1 MNYPLLNEKSRIFQG
16 ASPHDVSGYISEH
29 VSAHNIR
36 FPGAMG
42 EAAELCHQKV
52 GVADLCRV
60 SYGGQTRVLTPGL
73 GDSFHLQIILRGH
86 CSYTIR
92 GQSFD
97 FGRGDVMLM
106 NPHDEVDLIYSA
118 DCEKFIL
125 RIPAT
130 LLDDV
135 CAEHRWYKPR
145 AGIEFIP
152 VRYRFDEIESL
163 LNLVSLLC
171 VEAESSAG
179 TPQMFGHYNRV
190 VAAKLL
196 TLMKHN
202 LSLDMP
208 CLQSGSFERI
218 SEYIEE
224 RIKQDIGVDELAQV
238 ARMSL
243 RSLYLLFERHA
254 KTTPKCY
261 IKQRKLEKVHAILT
275 DPSFAVPNVTAVA
288 LDYGFTHLGRFSE
301 CYKAA
306 FGVLPSD
313 SLKRR

>member
-1 MNYPLLNEKSRIFQG
+1 MNYPLLNAKSRIFQG
-16 ASPHDVSGYISEH
+16 ASPHDVSGYISQN
-29 VSAHNIR
+29 VSAHDIR
-36 FPGAMG
+36 FPGAMSD
-42 EAAELCHQKV
+42 AADLCHQKV
-52 GVADLCRV
+52 GVVDLCRV
-60 SYGGQTRVLTPGL
+60 SYGGQTRIVTPGL
-73 GDSFHLQIILRGH
+73 GDSYHLQIILRGY

-92 GQSFD
+92 GETFD
-97 FGRGDVMLM
+97 FGPGDVLLM
-106 NPHDEVDLIYSA
+106 NPHDAVDLTYSA

-135 CAEHRWYKPR
+135 CAEHRWLKPR
-145 AGIEFIP
+145 SGIEFIP

-163 LNLVSLLC
+163 MSLVALLC
-171 VEAESSAG
+171 VEAESASG

-190 VAAKLL
+190 VAGKLL

-202 LSLDMP
+202 LTLDLPSL
-208 CLQSGSFERI
+208 QAGSFDRI
-218 SEYIEE
+218 AEYIEE
-224 RIKQDIGVDELAQV
+224 NIKQDIAIEKLAQV

-243 RSLYLLFERHA
+243 RSLYLLFERHV

-275 DPSFAVPNVTAVA
+275 NPLHAVPNVTAVA

-306 FGVLPSD
+306 FGELPSD

>member
-1 MNYPLLNEKSRIFQG
+1 MNYRLLDEKSQVFRG
-16 ASPHDVSGYISEH
+16 ASPRDVSDYISQK
-29 VSAHNIR
+29 VSPHRIG

-42 EAAELCHQKV
+42 EAAGLCHQKV
-52 GVADLCRV
+52 GVVDLCRV
-60 SYGGQTRVLTPGL
+60 SYGGQARVLTPGL
-73 GDSFHLQIILRGH
+73 GDSYHLQIILRGH

-92 GQSFD
+92 SQSFD
-97 FGRGDVMLM
+97 FSPGDVLLM
-106 NPHDEVDLIYSA
+106 NPHDAVDLTYSA

-130 LLDDV
+130 LLDEV

-145 AGIEFIP
+145 DGIEFIP

-163 LNLVSLLC
+163 MNLVSLLC
-171 VEAESSAG
+171 AEAESSAG
-179 TPQMFGHYNRV
+179 TPQMYGHYNRV

-202 LSLDMP
+202 LSLDLP

-224 RIKQDIGVDELAQV
+224 HIKQDIGVDDLAKV

-243 RSLYLLFERHA
+243 RSLYLLFERHV

-275 DPSFAVPNVTAVA
+275 DSSFAVPNVTAVA

>member
-16 ASPHDVSGYISEH
+16 ASPHDVSGYISQH
-29 VSAHNIR
+29 VSAHDIR
-36 FPGAMG
+36 FPGSMG
-42 EAAELCHQKV
+42 DAAGLCHQKA
-52 GVADLCRV
+52 GVIDLCRV
-60 SYGGQTRVLTPGL
+60 SYGGQARVVTPGL
-73 GDSFHLQIILRGH
+73 GDSFHLQTILRGH

-92 GQSFD
+92 GQSFA
-97 FGRGDVMLM
+97 FGPGDVMLM
-106 NPHDEVDLIYSA
+106 NPHDEVDLTYSA

-145 AGIEFIP
+145 DGIEFIP

-163 LNLVSLLC
+163 MSLVSLLC
-171 VEAESSAG
+171 VEAEASGG
-179 TPQMFGHYNRV
+179 TPQMYGHYNRL
-190 VAAKLL
+190 VAGKLL

-202 LSLDMP
+202 LTLDLP

-218 SEYIEE
+218 SGYIEQH
-224 RIKQDIGVDELAQV
+224 IKQDIGVDQLAQV

-261 IKQRKLEKVHAILT
+261 IKQRKLERVHAVLA
-275 DPSFAVPNVTAVA
+275 DPSYAAPNVTAVA

-301 CYKAA
+301 YYKAA

-313 SLKRR
+313 TLKRR